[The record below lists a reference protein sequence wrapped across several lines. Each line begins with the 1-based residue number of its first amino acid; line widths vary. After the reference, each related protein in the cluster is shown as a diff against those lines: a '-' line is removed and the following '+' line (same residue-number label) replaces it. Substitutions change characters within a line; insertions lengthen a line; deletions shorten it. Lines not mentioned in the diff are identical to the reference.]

1 MSHSENSISEIETLR
16 RLRRHRADR
25 AERALREAKKAQ
37 QTLLVQ
43 IRQAQGALEQTRLEE
58 SRKSAELLS
67 KHQGKV
73 VSLHALKAW
82 SSQERTLSA
91 GTLREAGQ
99 LQALEGEQERQVIH
113 VDNAQKHVTRC
124 LRQVEKLKEL
134 SALLAEEVL

>member
-1 MSHSENSISEIETLR
+1 
-16 RLRRHRADR
+16 
-25 AERALREAKKAQ
+25 
-37 QTLLVQ
+37 LLAQ
-43 IRQAQGALEQTRLEE
+43 IRQAQDALEQTRLEE

-67 KHQGKV
+67 KHQGQV

-82 SSQERTLSA
+82 STQERTLCA

-99 LQALEGEQERQVIH
+99 LQVLQGEQEQQVIQ

-124 LRQVEKLKEL
+124 LRQVEKLQEL